1 VKVLVVDDNEDIL
14 ELLKSLLEMG
24 GYDPI
29 IIASGKEGLN
39 LILKEKFDIVLLD
52 ITMPEFSGFDI
63 VQSLKDSG
71 DLENN
76 IIILFTAAAISDVEI
91 EKWMNLGVKGFLRKP
106 FNPEK
111 LFETI
116 NKVSEED

>member
-1 VKVLVVDDNEDIL
+1 VKVLVVDDNQDIL

-52 ITMPEFSGFDI
+52 ITMPEFSGFDV
-63 VQSLKDSG
+63 VQSLSDSG
-71 DLENN
+71 DLSSN
-76 IIILFTAAAISDVEI
+76 IIILFTAASISDNEI
-91 EKWMNLGVKGFLRKP
+91 EKWIKLGVKGFLRKP
-106 FNPEK
+106 FDPET
-111 LFETI
+111 LFATI
-116 NKVSEED
+116 NRVVDES

>member
-1 VKVLVVDDNEDIL
+1 MKVLVVDDNQDIL

-52 ITMPEFSGFDI
+52 ITMPTFSGFDI

-71 DLENN
+71 DLEKN
-76 IIILFTAAAISDVEI
+76 IIILFTAS
-91 EKWMNLGVKGFLRKP
+91 
-106 FNPEK
+106 
-111 LFETI
+111 
-116 NKVSEED
+116 